1 MLESSGAAKKNRVTP
16 LMTRTKEF
24 TMLNRRAFFLAGSG
38 ALAGLTLSPSVFA
51 AVPASAT
58 KEVTPT
64 AEEPILLNFN
74 ENSLGL
80 AKSAQNAIQEQMATA
95 FRYPDAVRS
104 KLIADIGAHYGLKS
118 ENVTLGNGSSETIQA
133 ALEAQFHKAAKA
145 GQKVQVIAPDPTF
158 GVAQAYTE
166 AAGVAYVPVPLKEKT
181 LQADVAALK
190 AKAEA
195 FDGLTVVYFC
205 NPNNPTGVV
214 SPATEFNA
222 WVEEAAAKKANVFFL
237 VDEAYGEYV
246 DDPKFVSGIEL
257 VKKGLDNLIVSRTF
271 SKLYALAG
279 LRIGY
284 GIGTAVTAKAVDAFA
299 SIDNTNAMGAAA
311 ASATLADKTY
321 LALSLEATKLS
332 KKIVTDALDELGIEY
347 LPSQANFSFHKTKK
361 GVDYKAK
368 MAEAHIMVG
377 RAFPPYDDWNRLTLG
392 TPGEMKAFVKVLK
405 DFRKKGWI

>member
-1 MLESSGAAKKNRVTP
+1 M
-16 LMTRTKEF
+16 
-24 TMLNRRAFFLAGSG
+24 
-38 ALAGLTLSPSVFA
+38 
-51 AVPASAT
+51 
-58 KEVTPT
+58 
-64 AEEPILLNFN
+64 
-74 ENSLGL
+74 
-80 AKSAQNAIQEQMATA
+80 
-95 FRYPDAVRS
+95 
-104 KLIADIGAHYGLKS
+104 
-118 ENVTLGNGSSETIQA
+118 
-133 ALEAQFHKAAKA
+133 
-145 GQKVQVIAPDPTF
+145 QVIAPDPTF

-347 LPSQANFSFHKTKK
+347 LPSQANFIFHKTKK

>member
-1 MLESSGAAKKNRVTP
+1 
-16 LMTRTKEF
+16 
-24 TMLNRRAFFLAGSG
+24 MLNRRAFFLAGSG

-166 AAGVAYVPVPLKEKT
+166 AAGVPYVPVPLMDKT

-214 SPATEFNA
+214 SPATGFNA
-222 WVEEAAAKKANVFFL
+222 WVEEAAATKANVFFL

-257 VKKGLDNLIVSRTF
+257 VKIQ
-271 SKLYALAG
+271 YAIL
-279 LRIGY
+279 
-284 GIGTAVTAKAVDAFA
+284 
-299 SIDNTNAMGAAA
+299 
-311 ASATLADKTY
+311 
-321 LALSLEATKLS
+321 
-332 KKIVTDALDELGIEY
+332 
-347 LPSQANFSFHKTKK
+347 
-361 GVDYKAK
+361 
-368 MAEAHIMVG
+368 
-377 RAFPPYDDWNRLTLG
+377 
-392 TPGEMKAFVKVLK
+392 
-405 DFRKKGWI
+405 

>member
-1 MLESSGAAKKNRVTP
+1 
-16 LMTRTKEF
+16 
-24 TMLNRRAFFLAGSG
+24 
-38 ALAGLTLSPSVFA
+38 
-51 AVPASAT
+51 
-58 KEVTPT
+58 
-64 AEEPILLNFN
+64 
-74 ENSLGL
+74 
-80 AKSAQNAIQEQMATA
+80 MATA

-166 AAGVAYVPVPLKEKT
+166 AAGVPYVPVPLMDKT

-246 DDPKFVSGIEL
+246 DDSKFVSGIEL

-347 LPSQANFSFHKTKK
+347 LPSQTNFVF
-361 GVDYKAK
+361 VNLKAPLK
-368 MAEAHIMVG
+368 PFADRMLKEENIMVG
-377 RAFPPYDDWNRLTLG
+377 RPFPPAVEWCRISLG
-392 TPGEMKAFVKVLK
+392 LPEEMQYFTEKLRA
-405 DFRKKGWI
+405 FRKKGWV

>member
-1 MLESSGAAKKNRVTP
+1 MK
-16 LMTRTKEF
+16 
-24 TMLNRRAFFLAGSG
+24 
-38 ALAGLTLSPSVFA
+38 
-51 AVPASAT
+51 
-58 KEVTPT
+58 
-64 AEEPILLNFN
+64 
-74 ENSLGL
+74 SLGL

-181 LQADVAALK
+181 LQADVSALK

-347 LPSQANFSFHKTKK
+347 LPSQANFIFHKTKK